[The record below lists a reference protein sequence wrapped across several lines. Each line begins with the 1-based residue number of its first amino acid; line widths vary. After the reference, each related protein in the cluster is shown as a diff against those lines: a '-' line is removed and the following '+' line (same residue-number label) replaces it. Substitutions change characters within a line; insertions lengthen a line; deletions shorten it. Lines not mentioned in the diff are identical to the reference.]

1 MSRVLRY
8 IQVLLKWRSLILV
21 NTLGLALIGVALSF
35 ILPARYS
42 ATARL
47 LPPPEDDLF
56 GATSILG
63 GGITGG
69 LSRLRSGF
77 TSMATPSDV
86 MLGILGGRTIAE
98 KVVERCSI
106 IEYYGIRDSSMEEA
120 MKQLGRMT
128 SMTAGDEGIVS
139 ISAEAKTPEL
149 AASVANAYVEQL
161 DFFLRTSNISR
172 GRNTRVFIEGRL
184 AEVRV
189 ALGAAKE
196 SLAVYQRQHRMIS
209 LDQELQAAVDAYA
222 RLKSQLYVKE
232 AELGMVESSWS
243 ADNPYVLGLRR
254 EIAAFRNELRR
265 LEEGQSVDGF
275 GAGFAV
281 SFHDLP
287 EAAAGLLTR
296 YRELRIQEESYAL
309 LYQQY
314 EYAKIMEA
322 RDTPTT
328 TVLDYAVPPERRS
341 FPIRKRI
348 VAIFVLFGLA
358 VSSAF
363 AFVVEYFHSIRSTQS
378 EEFDLW
384 RDTARQVKE
393 AVRSLLAPFFRRN
406 R

>member
-1 MSRVLRY
+1 VSRVLRY

-21 NTLGLALIGVALSF
+21 NTLGVALVGVILSF
-35 ILPARYS
+35 ILPARFS

-56 GATSILG
+56 GVTSVLTG
-63 GGITGG
+63 GMAGG

-77 TSMATPSDV
+77 MSLATPSDI

-98 KVVERCSI
+98 RVVERCSI

-120 MKQLGRMT
+120 IRRLGKMT
-128 SMTAGDEGIVS
+128 SRTAGDEGIVS
-139 ISAEAKTPEL
+139 ILAEAKTPEL
-149 AASVANAYVEQL
+149 AASVANVYVEEL
-161 DFFLRTSNISR
+161 DLFLRTSNISQ
-172 GRNTRVFIEGRL
+172 GKNTRIFIEGRL
-184 AEVRV
+184 AEVR
-189 ALGAAKE
+189 AARDAAKE
-196 SLAVYQRQHRMIS
+196 SLAVYQRRHHMIS
-209 LDQELQAAVDAYA
+209 LDEELRAAVDAYA
-222 RLKSQLYVKE
+222 KMKSELYVKE
-232 AELGMVESSWS
+232 AELGMVERTWS
-243 ADNPYVLGLRR
+243 ADNPYVLSLQR

-265 LEEGQSVDGF
+265 LEEGQSEGGF

-281 SFHDLP
+281 SFRDLP

-296 YRELRIQEESYAL
+296 YQELKTQEESYAL

-322 RDTPTT
+322 RDTPTI

-341 FPIRKRI
+341 FPIRSRI

-363 AFVVEYFHSIRSTQS
+363 AFVVEYFHSIGSTHA
-378 EEFDLW
+378 EESDLW

-393 AVRSLLAPFFRRN
+393 AVRSLLAPFSRRN

>member
-1 MSRVLRY
+1 VSRVLRY

-56 GATSILG
+56 GLTSVLSG
-63 GGITGG
+63 GMAGG

-77 TSMATPSDV
+77 MSMATPSDV

-98 KVVERCSI
+98 RVVERCSI

-120 MKQLGRMT
+120 MTQLGRMT

-139 ISAEAKTPEL
+139 ISVEAKTPEL
-149 AASVANAYVEQL
+149 AASVGNAYVEEL
-161 DFFLRTSNISR
+161 DLFLRTSNISR

-184 AEVRV
+184 AEVEA
-189 ALGAAKE
+189 ALDAAKE
-196 SLAVYQRQHRMIS
+196 SLVVYQRRHHMIS
-209 LDQELQAAVDAYA
+209 LDQELRAAVDAYA
-222 RLKSQLYVKE
+222 ELKSQLYVKE
-232 AELGMVESSWS
+232 AKLGMVERTWS
-243 ADNPYVLGLRR
+243 ADNPYVLSLQR
-254 EIAAFRNELRR
+254 EIAAFGNQLRR

-281 SFHDLP
+281 SFRDLP

-296 YRELRIQEESYAL
+296 YRELRIQEESFAL

-363 AFVVEYFHSIRSTQS
+363 AFVVEYFHSIRSTQT

-393 AVRSLLAPFFRRN
+393 AVRSLLAPFSRRN